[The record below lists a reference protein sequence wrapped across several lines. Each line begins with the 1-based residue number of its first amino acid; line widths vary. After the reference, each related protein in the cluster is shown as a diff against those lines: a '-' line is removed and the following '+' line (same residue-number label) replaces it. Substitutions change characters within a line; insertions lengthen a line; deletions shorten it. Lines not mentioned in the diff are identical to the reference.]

1 VQSLLDGLPP
11 EIAKQVDPDC
21 RRNEIGYWASHDEL
35 LGQYANQWIGFADG
49 RVIAC
54 GRSPVEVLHAAKR
67 LARHPFVTCVGREHE
82 PCRMRR
88 SAFPYD
94 RTYPGEP
101 LPVVTMEFRQ
111 HPDSLGLAMETVIPD
126 TGADASAPPLARL

>member
-1 VQSLLDGLPP
+1 MQSLLDGLPP

-21 RRNEIGYWASHDEL
+21 RRNEIGYWASRDEL
-35 LGQYANQWIGFADG
+35 LVQYANQWIGFADG

-54 GRSPVEVLHAAKR
+54 GRSPVEVLHAAKG

-88 SAFPYD
+88 SAFPC
-94 RTYPGEP
+94 GEDSSP
-101 LPVVTMEFRQ
+101 RSARRARRIGTHKEASLFVSFMVANLAIWWGQRLPW
-111 HPDSLGLAMETVIPD
+111 G
-126 TGADASAPPLARL
+126 